1 MPRFR
6 LIQQDSGFELIDSH
20 QAPLALRID
29 FGSSKLQHR
38 ATRGGKKEL
47 LLRAVDAK
55 PGLRVM
61 DCTAGLGTDSFL
73 LANAGCIVTMLERS
87 KILSILLRG
96 ALQANVSQE
105 IQPTLSRMHL
115 IEADAK
121 DVLFKMSEAGSTGE
135 GRGDTLPDVILIDPM
150 FPSRRKQALVNGSMQ
165 MLQNFVGK
173 DQDATELL
181 GLAIQTGCSK
191 VVVKRP
197 MNGGELDKFKPS
209 YQYVAKA
216 NRFDVFLR

>member
-6 LIQQDSGFELIDSH
+6 LIRQDSGYELIDTH
-20 QAPLALRID
+20 QAQLALRID
-29 FGSSKLQHR
+29 FTAAKLQYR

-47 LLRAVDAK
+47 LLRAVGAK

-73 LANAGCIVTMLERS
+73 LANAGCLVTMLERS
-87 KILSILLRG
+87 KILNMLLSD
-96 ALQANVSQE
+96 ALRSNVPNE
-105 IQPTLSRMHL
+105 IQQTLARMHL
-115 IEADAK
+115 LEADAK
-121 DVLFKMSEAGSTGE
+121 DVLSDMKRTDLPGE
-135 GRGDTLPDVILIDPM
+135 NQVDRLPDVIFIDPM

-197 MNGGELDKFKPS
+197 ANGETLDMYKPS
-209 YQYVAKA
+209 YQYSAKA
-216 NRFDVFLR
+216 NRFDVFLQ

>member
-6 LIQQDSGFELIDSH
+6 LIRQDAVYELIDTH
-20 QAPLALRID
+20 QAQLALRID
-29 FGSSKLQHR
+29 FSAAKLQHR

-47 LLRAVDAK
+47 LLRAVGAK

-73 LANAGCIVTMLERS
+73 LANAGCNVTMLERS
-87 KILSILLRG
+87 KILSILLSD
-96 ALQANVSQE
+96 ALCANVSNETQQ
-105 IQPTLSRMHL
+105 ILSRMHL
-115 IEADAK
+115 LEADAK
-121 DVLFKMSEAGSTGE
+121 DVLLDMKRMGLPTE
-135 GRGDTLPDVILIDPM
+135 GQAEPPPDVIFIDPM

-181 GLAIQTGCSK
+181 ALAIQTGCSK

-197 MNGGELDKFKPS
+197 ANAEALEMYKPS

-216 NRFDVFLR
+216 NRFDVFLQ